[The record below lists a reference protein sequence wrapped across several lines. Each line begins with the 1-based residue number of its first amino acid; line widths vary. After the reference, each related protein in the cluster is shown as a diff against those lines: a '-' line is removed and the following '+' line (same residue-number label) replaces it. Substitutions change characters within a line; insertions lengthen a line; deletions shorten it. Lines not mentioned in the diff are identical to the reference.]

1 MGVRIVPGP
10 AELPPV
16 VLLHGVTWN
25 AALNFHQVV
34 PALAGS
40 RMVVLMDHRGHGEGL
55 PGAGPYAMEDLAD
68 DVVAVLDELGISR
81 AVLVGFSLGSL
92 TALQVAARR
101 PDRVAGLVLTA
112 GCLAM
117 APGRVL
123 RAALWIMTWLLSA
136 LARVGAGHMI
146 APRYFGLNRRAPSAE
161 FARAWP
167 WIRRQLEANDP
178 RFLAPAVRAALGH
191 DLRPQCALIA
201 RTPTQVVVHE
211 RDALIPA
218 ALQWRMARELGA
230 DVVSID
236 ADHEAPLS
244 HPELYRDAVVAAVA
258 ALGATDAA

>member
-1 MGVRIVPGP
+1 MGIRLVPGL
-10 AELPPV
+10 ADVPPL

-25 AALNFHQVV
+25 AALNFHHVV

-55 PGAGPYAMEDLAD
+55 PGAGSYGMEDLAD

-92 TALQVAARR
+92 TALQVAAHR

-112 GCLAM
+112 GCLTL

-123 RAALWIMTWLLSA
+123 RAVLAVMVGMLA
-136 LARVGAGHMI
+136 VLARLGLGRLV
-146 APRYFGLNRRAPSAE
+146 APHYFGLNRRTSSPE

-167 WIRRQLEANDP
+167 WIRAQLEANDP
-178 RFLAPAVRAALGH
+178 RFLAPALRAALGH
-191 DLRPQCALIA
+191 DVRPYVERIA
-201 RTPTQVVVHE
+201 RIPTHVVVHE

-218 ALQWRMARELGA
+218 ALQWQMARALGA
-230 DVVSID
+230 AVTTID

-244 HPELYRDAVVAAVA
+244 DPDLYRDAVAAA
-258 ALGATDAA
+258 AGTLARKQEK